1 MPTIQYQE
9 VTIANGASLSA
20 EVDLRHHSLVA
31 IQMPADWTAAD
42 LTFQGRPGADDTT
55 PRINETLQNVYDD
68 AGNEV
73 TVQADADRYIALTA
87 AVLDALTGLGRV
99 KVRSGTS
106 GTPVNQGA
114 ARVLTL
120 VLAALD

>member
-31 IQMPADWTAAD
+31 IQMPADWTAAN

-68 AGNEV
+68 TGAEV
-73 TVQADADRYIALTA
+73 TVTADADRYIALTA
-87 AVLDALTGLGRV
+87 GVLDALTGLGRV
-99 KVRSGTS
+99 KIRSGTAGS
-106 GTPVNQGA
+106 PVNQGA

-120 VLAALD
+120 VLAALT

>member
-9 VTIANGASLSA
+9 VAIANGASLSA

-114 ARVLTL
+114 TRVLTL